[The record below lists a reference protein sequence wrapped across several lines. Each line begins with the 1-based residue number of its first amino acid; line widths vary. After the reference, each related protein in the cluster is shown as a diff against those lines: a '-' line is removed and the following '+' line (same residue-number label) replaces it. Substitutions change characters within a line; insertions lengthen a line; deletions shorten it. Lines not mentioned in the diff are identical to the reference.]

1 MPAIQADLNRMKMER
16 NFDNTSEGRM
26 IKVVI
31 ADDHVLYRA
40 GVKNALSA
48 KPDVRI
54 VAEADNGVQ
63 LIHLLKHMK
72 PDVVLLDIQM
82 PLMDGVSAIQEVKR
96 DFPDVKVVVLSMH
109 DDNSMITKMMELGA
123 NGYLTKTAD
132 LEAIYEAIQNCY
144 HNEFHFNATTN
155 MALIDNLRSKKQ
167 AIQEGVGPETKLSE
181 KEITVLRL
189 MCEERSTREI
199 ADMVEAS
206 PRTIEAI
213 RDRIKAKLNVKTT
226 AGLILYAVKHNILQ
240 E

>member
-1 MPAIQADLNRMKMER
+1 MDKNQDH
-16 NFDNTSEGRM
+16 TSEGRT

-40 GVKNALSA
+40 GVKNALA
-48 KPDVRI
+48 GKPDVRI
-54 VAEADNGVQ
+54 IAEADNGVQ
-63 LIHLLKHMK
+63 LVHLLKYQK

-82 PLMDGVSAIQEVKR
+82 PLMDGIGAIQEIKR

-132 LEAIYEAIQNCY
+132 LEAIYEAIRNTFY
-144 HNEFHFNATTN
+144 NEFHFNATTN

-167 AIQEGVGPETKLSE
+167 AIQEGTAPDAKLSD

-199 ADMVEAS
+199 ADIVEAS

-213 RDRIKAKLNVKTT
+213 RDRIKAKLNIKTT
-226 AGLILYAVKHNILQ
+226 AGLILYAVKHNIL
-240 E
+240 EG

>member
-1 MPAIQADLNRMKMER
+1 MPTLQADLNHMKMER
-16 NFDNTSEGRM
+16 NFDHTSESRM

-63 LIHLLKHMK
+63 LIHLLKHQK

-82 PLMDGVSAIQEVKR
+82 PLMDGIGAIQEIKR

-109 DDNSMITKMMELGA
+109 DDNSMITRMMELGA

-132 LEAIYEAIQNCY
+132 LEAIYEAIRNCY

-155 MALIDNLRSKKQ
+155 MALIDNLRSRKQ
-167 AIQEGVGPETKLSE
+167 AIQEGLGPETKLSE

>member
-1 MPAIQADLNRMKMER
+1 VPANQAVLNHKKMER
-16 NFDNTSEGRM
+16 NLDQSSESRM

-40 GVKNALSA
+40 GVKNALA
-48 KPDVRI
+48 GKPDVRI
-54 VAEADNGVQ
+54 IAEADNGVQ
-63 LIHLLKHMK
+63 LMHLLRYQQ

-82 PLMDGVSAIQEVKR
+82 PLMDGIGAIQEIKR

-109 DDNSMITKMMELGA
+109 DDNSMITRMMELGA

-144 HNEFHFNATTN
+144 YNEFHFNATTN

-167 AIQEGVGPETKLSE
+167 AIQDGTGGENKLSE

-213 RDRIKAKLNVKTT
+213 RDRIKAKLNIKTT
-226 AGLILYAVKHNILQ
+226 AGLILYAVKHNILA

>member
-1 MPAIQADLNRMKMER
+1 MER
-16 NFDNTSEGRM
+16 NQDNTTSEGRI
-26 IKVVI
+26 IKVAI

-40 GVKNALSA
+40 GVKNALA
-48 KPDVRI
+48 GKPDVRI

-63 LIHLLKHMK
+63 LLNLLKYQK
-72 PDVVLLDIQM
+72 PDVILLDIQM
-82 PLMDGVSAIQEVKR
+82 PLMDGISAIKEVKR

-132 LEAIYEAIQNCY
+132 LEAIYEAIKNCFY
-144 HNEFHFNATTN
+144 NEFHFNATTN

-167 AIQEGVGPETKLSE
+167 AIQDGTGQETKLSE

-199 ADMVEAS
+199 ADIVEAS

-226 AGLILYAVKHNILQ
+226 AGLIMYAVKHNLL
-240 E
+240 EG

>member
-1 MPAIQADLNRMKMER
+1 MER
-16 NFDNTSEGRM
+16 NQNNTSEGRM

-40 GVKNALSA
+40 GVKNALSG
-48 KPDVRI
+48 KPDVRV

-63 LIHLLKHMK
+63 LMNLLKYQK
-72 PDVVLLDIQM
+72 PDVILLDIQM
-82 PLMDGVSAIQEVKR
+82 PLMDGIGALKEIKR
-96 DFPDVKVVVLSMH
+96 EHPDVKVVILSMH
-109 DDNSMITKMMELGA
+109 DDNSMITRMMELGA

-132 LEAIYEAIQNCY
+132 LEAIYEAIRNCY
-144 HNEFHFNATTN
+144 YNEFHFNTTTN

-167 AIQEGVGPETKLSE
+167 AIQEGTGQESKLSE

-199 ADMVEAS
+199 ADMVDAS

-213 RDRIKAKLNVKTT
+213 RDRIKAKLNIKTT
-226 AGLILYAVKHNILQ
+226 AGLIMYAVKHNLLQ
-240 E
+240 G

>member
-1 MPAIQADLNRMKMER
+1 MMER
-16 NFDNTSEGRM
+16 NQDHTSESRM

-40 GVKNALSA
+40 GVKTALAA

-63 LIHLLKHMK
+63 LVHMLKYQK

-82 PLMDGVSAIQEVKR
+82 PLMDGIGALQEIKR

-109 DDNSMITKMMELGA
+109 DDNSMITRMMELGA

-132 LEAIYEAIQNCY
+132 LEAIYEAIRNCY
-144 HNEFHFNATTN
+144 YNEFHFNATTN
-155 MALIDNLRSKKQ
+155 MALIDNLRNKKQ
-167 AIQEGVGPETKLSE
+167 AIQDGANPEAKLSE
-181 KEITVLRL
+181 KEITVLKL

-199 ADMVEAS
+199 ADMVDAS

-213 RDRIKAKLNVKTT
+213 RDRIKAKLNIKTT
-226 AGLILYAVKHNILQ
+226 AGLILYAVKHNLL
-240 E
+240 EG